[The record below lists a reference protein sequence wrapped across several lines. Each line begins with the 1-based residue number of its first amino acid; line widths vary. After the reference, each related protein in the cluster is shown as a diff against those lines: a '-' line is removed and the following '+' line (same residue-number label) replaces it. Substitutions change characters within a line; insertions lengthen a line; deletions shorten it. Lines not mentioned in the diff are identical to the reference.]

1 MKQETKEKT
10 MGILLGIIGGVALAA
25 YLEHRYK
32 IHHMGFKYSYKI
44 VILYLLLALFI
55 FLCWAFLAWSGK
67 I

>member
-10 MGILLGIIGGVALAA
+10 IGVLLGIIGGVALAA

-32 IHHMGFKYSYKI
+32 IKDIRFKYSYKI
-44 VILYLLLALFI
+44 LTLEVLLFLLV
-55 FLCWAFLAWSGK
+55 FLCWAFLAWLGK